1 MASGPGQGLKRA
13 LQDEMENGLVLMIL
27 KVADEVWC
35 FFFFEQKKKKN
46 RKEREGGL
54 EGFLVDSAA
63 PIFLEAAAAAAAGC
77 ILNLGSVI

>member
-46 RKEREGGL
+46 RKEREGGWR
-54 EGFLVDSAA
+54 DSWWTLL
-63 PIFLEAAAAAAAGC
+63 PL
-77 ILNLGSVI
+77 SSWRQQQQPRQDVS